1 MLDNKIYKDR
11 MIAYFNSY
19 YAEYENKSEWFVD
32 PAPNQ
37 MKGYFPEEKTIVLFT
52 CDDEGDVTV
61 EKTPLTMNIDILQEV
76 VSGCT
81 RGMDAVYEDYL
92 IYLVGEEGFYILR
105 KNKLLESCGSIN
117 GRNLYTIACMKGE
130 DK

>member
-1 MLDNKIYKDR
+1 MRVVKYKT
-11 MIAYFNSY
+11 
-19 YAEYENKSEWFVD
+19 K
-32 PAPNQ
+32 
-37 MKGYFPEEKTIVLFT
+37 
-52 CDDEGDVTV
+52 
-61 EKTPLTMNIDILQEV
+61 LTSDKKATLTKEFLQEV
-76 VSGCT
+76 VSGYT
-81 RGMDAVYEDYL
+81 RGMDAAYEDYL

>member
-1 MLDNKIYKDR
+1 MRVVKYKT
-11 MIAYFNSY
+11 
-19 YAEYENKSEWFVD
+19 K
-32 PAPNQ
+32 
-37 MKGYFPEEKTIVLFT
+37 
-52 CDDEGDVTV
+52 
-61 EKTPLTMNIDILQEV
+61 LTSDKKATLTKAFLQEV

-81 RGMDAVYEDYL
+81 RGMDAAYEDYL
-92 IYLVGEEGFYILR
+92 IYLVREEGFYILR